1 MDDPCLICPNALQH
15 RLTRMGRKFCVY
27 CQIRTFLLTQL
38 PAVDNTNI
46 VGETELRIKN
56 PMQMQR
62 NDVSK
67 GIKCSKCGNY
77 YFYVYVDDVKVTIV
91 CCNCGVT
98 RLENP
103 LKLLRN
109 PLQHWTTSTATCPKC
124 QHSTFSAR
132 KETKIHTKEDLF
144 DGTPATRIAL
154 LCVFCGAHYLP
165 EDLLKGEAT

>member
-1 MDDPCLICPNALQH
+1 MDDPCLICPNALQR
-15 RLTRMGRKFCVY
+15 RLTKEGHKYCVY
-27 CQIRTFLLTQL
+27 CLIRKFLLTQQ
-38 PAVDNTNI
+38 PAIDNPI
-46 VGETELRIKN
+46 VETKNGITN
-56 PMQMQR
+56 PMHSHR

-77 YFYVYVDDVKVTIV
+77 YFYVYVDDVKLTIV

-109 PLQHWTTSTATCPKC
+109 RLQYWATAMATCPKC

-144 DGTPATRIAL
+144 DVTPTTRIAL